1 LANAKNRSPIDT
13 IINAIEATI
22 KKPVTTDDRK
32 AFYQPY
38 VAGKEALEQG
48 DYRQSIA
55 YLELAKESVNLSS
68 RIGGEIQIWLVTA
81 YQAAGDIQTAISLC
95 KELVVH
101 PNSLVRKQ
109 ASRVL
114 YIIEAPQLKRP
125 KEWMVEIPD
134 LNNISEE
141 GSSLSIAKKSSS
153 NSTLRK
159 KQEPE
164 LEIDPSEINTQDN
177 QFIWVAL
184 AVIIVV
190 FAGLFYFSSR
200 F

>member
-1 LANAKNRSPIDT
+1 
-13 IINAIEATI
+13 
-22 KKPVTTDDRK
+22 VTTDDHK

-38 VAGKEALEQG
+38 LAGKEALEQG
-48 DYRQSIA
+48 DCRQSIA

-81 YQAAGDIQTAISLC
+81 YQAAGDIQTAIDLC
-95 KELVVH
+95 KQLVVH

-109 ASRVL
+109 AQRVL

-141 GSSLSIAKKSSS
+141 SSSISTAKKSSS
-153 NSTLRK
+153 NSTLRRK
-159 KQEPE
+159 TEPE
-164 LEIDPSEINTQDN
+164 PEIDPSQVNTQDN

-184 AVIIVV
+184 GIIITI
-190 FAGLFYFSSR
+190 FAGLFYFNPS
-200 F
+200 